1 MFKEHAKHD
10 FNLTKSCSG
19 TLTSVAQLLG
29 HCPAK
34 QRVTS
39 LIPSQGKC
47 LGYGFGWRTDQCFF
61 PSLSPSHP
69 ISLKIKINK

>member
-34 QRVTS
+34 QKVTGSIPGQGEPAYVAGSVLVRVRMRGN
-39 LIPSQGKC
+39 Q
-47 LGYGFGWRTDQCFF
+47 
-61 PSLSPSHP
+61 
-69 ISLKIKINK
+69 